1 MYKLAPSM
9 LSADFAR
16 LGEQFE
22 ILEKSGV
29 EWLHIDVMDGQFVPP
44 ISFGMPV
51 ISSIR
56 KCTKMFFDVHMMV
69 DEPGRYAE
77 DLKKCGADMVTV
89 HAEACTHLDRTLQ
102 AIRNQGMKAGV
113 VLNPATPLNVIDY
126 VMDRLDMVLLMS
138 VNPGYGGQSYIP
150 VTTRKI
156 RELRQKLDEAGFS
169 NVPIEVDGGVNEET
183 VDEVLDAGAEIL
195 VAGSAVFKNDIA
207 ANVRFFH
214 EKFAERSQ
222 KAK

>member
-16 LGEQFE
+16 LGEQFQ
-22 ILEKSGV
+22 ILEDNGV

-51 ISSIR
+51 ITSIR
-56 KCTKMFFDVHMMV
+56 KCTKMFFDVHLMV

-89 HAEACTHLDRTLQ
+89 HAEACKHLDRTLQ
-102 AIRNQGMKAGV
+102 AIHDQGMQAGV
-113 VLNPATPLNVIDY
+113 VLNPATPLNAIDY

-150 VTTRKI
+150 VVTQKI
-156 RELRQKLDEAGFS
+156 RDLRKKLDDAGYP
-169 NVPIEVDGGVNEET
+169 NIPIEVDGGVNAKT

-195 VAGSAVFKNDIA
+195 VAGSAVFKDDIA
-207 ANVRFFH
+207 ANVKFFH
-214 EKFAERSQ
+214 DKFAAR
-222 KAK
+222 A

>member
-22 ILEKSGV
+22 ILEKNGV

-89 HAEACTHLDRTLQ
+89 HAEACRHLDRTLQ
-102 AIRNQGMKAGV
+102 AIRDQGMKAGV

-156 RELRQKLDEAGFS
+156 RELRQKLDDAGFP
-169 NVPIEVDGGVNEET
+169 NVPIEVDGGVNEAT

-214 EKFAERSQ
+214 EKFSERSQ

>member
-22 ILEKSGV
+22 ILEKNGV

-69 DEPGRYAE
+69 DEPGRCAE

-89 HAEACTHLDRTLQ
+89 HAEACRHLDRTLQ
-102 AIRNQGMKAGV
+102 AIRDQGMKAGV

-156 RELRQKLDEAGFS
+156 RELRQKLDDAGFP
-169 NVPIEVDGGVNEET
+169 NVPIEVDGGVNEAT

-214 EKFAERSQ
+214 EKFSERSQ

>member
-16 LGEQFE
+16 LGEQFK
-22 ILEKSGV
+22 ILEDNGV

-51 ISSIR
+51 ITSIR
-56 KCTKMFFDVHMMV
+56 KCTKMFFDVHLMV

-89 HAEACTHLDRTLQ
+89 HAEACKHLDRTLQ
-102 AIRNQGMKAGV
+102 AIHDQGMQAGV

-150 VTTRKI
+150 AVTQKI
-156 RELRQKLDEAGFS
+156 RDLRKKLDDAGYP
-169 NVPIEVDGGVNEET
+169 NIPIEVDGG
-183 VDEVLDAGAEIL
+183 EIGTH
-195 VAGSAVFKNDIA
+195 V
-207 ANVRFFH
+207 
-214 EKFAERSQ
+214 
-222 KAK
+222 

>member
-1 MYKLAPSM
+1 MSMYKLAPSM

-16 LGEQFE
+16 LGEQFK
-22 ILEKSGV
+22 ILEDNGV

-51 ISSIR
+51 ITSIR
-56 KCTKMFFDVHMMV
+56 KCTKMFFDVHLMV

-89 HAEACTHLDRTLQ
+89 HAEACKHLDRTLQ
-102 AIRNQGMKAGV
+102 AIHDQGMQAGV

-150 VTTRKI
+150 AVTQKI
-156 RELRQKLDEAGFS
+156 RDLRKKLDDAGYP
-169 NVPIEVDGGVNEET
+169 NIPIEVDGGVNAKT

-195 VAGSAVFKNDIA
+195 VAGSAVFKDDIA
-207 ANVRFFH
+207 ANVQFFH
-214 EKFAERSQ
+214 DKFAAR
-222 KAK
+222 A

>member
-16 LGEQFE
+16 LGEQFK
-22 ILEKSGV
+22 ILEDNGV

-51 ISSIR
+51 ITSIR
-56 KCTKMFFDVHMMV
+56 KCTKMFFDVHLMV

-89 HAEACTHLDRTLQ
+89 HAEACKHLDRTLQ
-102 AIRNQGMKAGV
+102 AIHDQGMQAGV

-150 VTTRKI
+150 AVTQKI
-156 RELRQKLDEAGFS
+156 RNLRKKLDDAGYP
-169 NVPIEVDGGVNEET
+169 NIPIEVDGGVNAKT

-195 VAGSAVFKNDIA
+195 VAGSAVFKDDIA
-207 ANVRFFH
+207 ANVQFFH
-214 EKFAERSQ
+214 DKFAAR
-222 KAK
+222 A

>member
-16 LGEQFE
+16 LGEQFK
-22 ILEKSGV
+22 ILEDNGV

-51 ISSIR
+51 ITSIR
-56 KCTKMFFDVHMMV
+56 KCTKMFFDVHLMV

-89 HAEACTHLDRTLQ
+89 HAEACKHLDRTLQ
-102 AIRNQGMKAGV
+102 AIHDQGMQAGV

-126 VMDRLDMVLLMS
+126 VLDRLDMVLLMS

-150 VTTRKI
+150 AVTQKI
-156 RELRQKLDEAGFS
+156 RDLRKKLDDAGYPDI
-169 NVPIEVDGGVNEET
+169 PIEVDGGVNAKT

-195 VAGSAVFKNDIA
+195 VAGSAVFKDDIA
-207 ANVRFFH
+207 ANVQFFH
-214 EKFAERSQ
+214 QKFAERG
-222 KAK
+222 

>member
-22 ILEKSGV
+22 ILEKNGV

-89 HAEACTHLDRTLQ
+89 HAEACRHLDRTLQ

-222 KAK
+222 TAK

>member
-16 LGEQFE
+16 LGEQFK
-22 ILEKSGV
+22 ILEDNGV

-51 ISSIR
+51 ITSIR
-56 KCTKMFFDVHMMV
+56 KCTKMFFDVHLMV

-89 HAEACTHLDRTLQ
+89 HAEACKHLDRTLQ
-102 AIRNQGMKAGV
+102 AIHDQGMQAGV

-150 VTTRKI
+150 AVTQKI
-156 RELRQKLDEAGFS
+156 RDLRKKLDDAGYP
-169 NVPIEVDGGVNEET
+169 NIPIEVDGGVNAKT

-195 VAGSAVFKNDIA
+195 VAGSAVFKDDIA
-207 ANVRFFH
+207 ANVQFFH
-214 EKFAERSQ
+214 DKFAAR
-222 KAK
+222 A

>member
-22 ILEKSGV
+22 ILEKNGV

-89 HAEACTHLDRTLQ
+89 HAEACRHLDRTLQ
-102 AIRNQGMKAGV
+102 AIRDQGMKAGV

-156 RELRQKLDEAGFS
+156 RELRQKLDDAGFP
-169 NVPIEVDGGVNEET
+169 NVPIEVDGGVNEAT

>member
-22 ILEKSGV
+22 ILEKNGV

-89 HAEACTHLDRTLQ
+89 HAEACRHLDRTLQ
-102 AIRNQGMKAGV
+102 AIRDQGMKAGV

-150 VTTRKI
+150 VTTRQI
-156 RELRQKLDEAGFS
+156 RELRQKLDDAGFP
-169 NVPIEVDGGVNEET
+169 NVPIEVDGGVNEAT

>member
-16 LGEQFE
+16 LGEQFQ
-22 ILEKSGV
+22 ILEDNGV

-51 ISSIR
+51 ITSIR
-56 KCTKMFFDVHMMV
+56 KCTKMFFDVHLMV

-89 HAEACTHLDRTLQ
+89 HAEACKHLDRTLQ
-102 AIRNQGMKAGV
+102 AIHDQGMQAGV

-150 VTTRKI
+150 VVTQKI
-156 RELRQKLDEAGFS
+156 RDLRKKLDDAGYP
-169 NVPIEVDGGVNEET
+169 NIPIEVDGGVNAKT

-195 VAGSAVFKNDIA
+195 VAGSAVFKDDIA
-207 ANVRFFH
+207 ANVKFFH
-214 EKFAERSQ
+214 DKFAAR
-222 KAK
+222 A

>member
-9 LSADFAR
+9 LSADFGR
-16 LGEQFE
+16 LGEQFK
-22 ILEKSGV
+22 ILEDNQV

-51 ISSIR
+51 ITSIR
-56 KCTKMFFDVHMMV
+56 KCTNMFFDVHLMV

-89 HAEACTHLDRTLQ
+89 HVEACKHLHRTLQ
-102 AIRNQGMKAGV
+102 AIHNQGMQAGV
-113 VLNPATPLNVIDY
+113 VLNPATPLCEIDY
-126 VMDRLDMVLLMS
+126 VLDEIDMVLLMS

-150 VTTRKI
+150 AVTQKICDLRK
-156 RELRQKLDEAGFS
+156 KLDDAGYPDI
-169 NVPIEVDGGVNEET
+169 PIEVDGGVNEKT

-195 VAGSAVFKNDIA
+195 VAGSAVFKDDIA
-207 ANVRFFH
+207 ANVRLFH
-214 EKFAERSQ
+214 EKFAARSN
-222 KAK
+222 

>member
-16 LGEQFE
+16 LGEQFK
-22 ILEKSGV
+22 ILEDNGV

-51 ISSIR
+51 ITSIR
-56 KCTKMFFDVHMMV
+56 KCTKMFFDVHLMV

-89 HAEACTHLDRTLQ
+89 HAEACKHLDRTLQ
-102 AIRNQGMKAGV
+102 AIHDQGMQAGV
-113 VLNPATPLNVIDY
+113 VLNPATPLSAIDY

-150 VTTRKI
+150 VVTQKI
-156 RELRQKLDEAGFS
+156 RDLRKKLDDAGYP
-169 NVPIEVDGGVNEET
+169 NIPIEVDGGVNAKT

-195 VAGSAVFKNDIA
+195 VAGSAVFKDDIA

-214 EKFAERSQ
+214 EKFAARS
-222 KAK
+222 

>member
-9 LSADFAR
+9 LSADFSR
-16 LGEQFE
+16 LGEQFK
-22 ILEKSGV
+22 ILEDNGV

-51 ISSIR
+51 ITSIR
-56 KCTKMFFDVHMMV
+56 KCTKMFFDVHLMV

-89 HAEACTHLDRTLQ
+89 HAEACKHLDRTLQ
-102 AIRNQGMKAGV
+102 AIHDQGMQAGV

-150 VTTRKI
+150 AVTQKI
-156 RELRQKLDEAGFS
+156 RDLRKKLDDAGYPDI
-169 NVPIEVDGGVNEET
+169 PIEVDGGVNAKT

-195 VAGSAVFKNDIA
+195 VAGSAVFKDDIA
-207 ANVRFFH
+207 ANVQFFH
-214 EKFAERSQ
+214 DKFAAR
-222 KAK
+222 A

>member
-9 LSADFAR
+9 LSADFSR
-16 LGEQFE
+16 LGEQFK
-22 ILEKSGV
+22 ILEDNGV

-51 ISSIR
+51 ITSIR
-56 KCTKMFFDVHMMV
+56 KCTKMFFDVHLMV

-89 HAEACTHLDRTLQ
+89 HAEACKHLDRTLQ
-102 AIRNQGMKAGV
+102 AIHDQGMQAGV

-150 VTTRKI
+150 AVTQKI
-156 RELRQKLDEAGFS
+156 RDLRKKLDDAGYP
-169 NVPIEVDGGVNEET
+169 NIPIEVDGGVNAKT

-195 VAGSAVFKNDIA
+195 VAGSAVFKDDIA
-207 ANVRFFH
+207 ANVQFFH
-214 EKFAERSQ
+214 DKFAAR
-222 KAK
+222 A